1 MAEWQKACN
10 SEPAAAGPAEA
21 AGKSEKAG
29 WGFNEQCV
37 SMQRVIT
44 SHIWTHYNFTCRP
57 SHIIWLSNIWK

>member
-44 SHIWTHYNFTCRP
+44 SHIWTP
-57 SHIIWLSNIWK
+57 L